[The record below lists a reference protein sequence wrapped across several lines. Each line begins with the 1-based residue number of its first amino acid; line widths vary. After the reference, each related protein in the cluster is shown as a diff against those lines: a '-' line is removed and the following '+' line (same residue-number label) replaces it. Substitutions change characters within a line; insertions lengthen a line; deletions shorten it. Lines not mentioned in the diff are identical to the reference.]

1 MSLDLDT
8 DVQEQDALG
17 NHETATE
24 TTKRKGRPRSLKLLV
39 KLSELGSI
47 EVPNME
53 YLEEQLVKFGW
64 EGLMPSRLSDQA
76 LLSLARNPESAQTHD
91 RVRNVSEEYWV
102 NAAAAFA
109 TKAIVFG
116 SGKSGARSKKS
127 VTPDGMYMAT
137 GHFHATVERE
147 ILARITGYPP
157 LSCLEGDAACMRK
170 LAQLD

>member
-1 MSLDLDT
+1 MSLDLDA

-17 NHETATE
+17 NHKTATE
-24 TTKRKGRPRSLKLLV
+24 TTKHKGRQRSAKIFM
-39 KLSELGSI
+39 KLSDFGSI

-64 EGLMPSRLSDQA
+64 EGLMPSRLSDRA
-76 LLSLARNPESAQTHD
+76 LLSLARNPKSPQARD
-91 RVRNVSEEYWV
+91 RVPSASEEYWA
-102 NAAAAFA
+102 NGAAAFA
-109 TKAIVFG
+109 TRAIVFG

-127 VTPDGMYMAT
+127 VTPDGMCMAS
-137 GHFHATVERE
+137 GHFHAMVERE

-157 LSCLEGDAACMRK
+157 LSCLEGDASCMRK

>member
-1 MSLDLDT
+1 M
-8 DVQEQDALG
+8 
-17 NHETATE
+17 
-24 TTKRKGRPRSLKLLV
+24 

-47 EVPNME
+47 EVPNKE
-53 YLEEQLVKFGW
+53 YLEEQLVKYGW

-76 LLSLARNPESAQTHD
+76 LLSLARNPESTQTHD
-91 RVRNVSEEYWV
+91 RVPNKSEEYWA
-102 NAAAAFA
+102 NGAAAFA

-116 SGKSGARSKKS
+116 SGKRGASSMES

-137 GHFHATVERE
+137 SHFRATVERE